1 MYKVIHY
8 FTDLQDNCRP
18 YSVGDV
24 FPREG
29 MKVTEARLAELAGSN
44 NMQKKPLI
52 EKVEETAEPVKKPA
66 KRTTKKATAK

>member
-18 YSVGDV
+18 YNVGDV

-29 MKVTEARLAELAGSN
+29 MEVTEARLAELAGSD

-52 EKVEETAEPVKKPA
+52 EKVEEPVKKPA
-66 KRTTKKATAK
+66 KRTTKKAAAK

>member
-8 FTDLQDNCRP
+8 FTDLQDNCHP
-18 YSVGDV
+18 YNVGDV
-24 FPREG
+24 YPRKG

-52 EKVEETAEPVKKPA
+52 EKVEEQVKKPA
-66 KRTTKKATAK
+66 KRTTKKAAAK